1 MKKALILKEIYR
13 QNKHW
18 NAPEE
23 FFSELKTITYTRKLF
38 AEILP
43 YLSKRQIISIV
54 GLRRVGKTILL
65 KQIMKRLAG
74 EADVKSIFFLTFDE
88 AILPKGISVAD
99 YLNEYLEKIAP
110 AKGAIHIFL
119 DEIQYSKNW
128 QHILKRYYDTETR
141 IKFIVSGSSSLFLR
155 KKTTESLAGRIY
167 EFLLPVLSFEEY
179 LELKKTK
186 ESLRKDYAAIVV
198 SLGEEI
204 IVSSEREIFFHQYGT
219 QMEREFETYLRFGQ
233 FPEIANEKN
242 ISVVK
247 KYLIDAVYKKTIEY
261 DIPKIFGVERV
272 DELKFLFQV
281 LAGEAGSMVETG
293 NIAREVGIDEKTVK
307 KYLHY
312 FEESFLI
319 FLVYNFSKSIRKS
332 KRLLKKVYL
341 GSPNFSSAFYD
352 WPEDGENNY
361 KMGFLA
367 ENYCAILLKKKY
379 EFVSFYRIRKDEIDF
394 LATNNISRLSGRH
407 YVEVKYR
414 ESIPKKSLDFITKNA
429 LKNGNQFIVVTKND
443 LRIEKSGIFVPIWM
457 LK

>member
-1 MKKALILKEIYR
+1 MKKTLILAEIYR

-18 NAPEE
+18 SAPDE
-23 FFSELKTITYTRKLF
+23 FFGELKNISYKRKLF
-38 AEILP
+38 SEILSFLP
-43 YLSKRQIISIV
+43 KRQIISIV

-65 KQIMKRLAG
+65 KQIMKHLIK
-74 EADVKSIFFLTFDE
+74 EADSKSIFFLTFDE
-88 AILPKGISVAD
+88 AILPKGISIAD

-110 AKGAIHIFL
+110 PKTPIYIFL

-167 EFLLPVLSFEEY
+167 EFLLPTLSFEEY
-179 LELKKTK
+179 LELKELDKVLV
-186 ESLRKDYAAIVV
+186 ENYALSAI
-198 SLGEEI
+198 SLGEELEP
-204 IVSSEREIFFHQYGT
+204 SPERESFFHEYGSL
-219 QMEREFETYLRFGQ
+219 MEQEFEKYIKFGQ
-233 FPEIANEKN
+233 FPEIVNEKN
-242 ISVVK
+242 IFVIR
-247 KYLIDAVYKKTIEY
+247 KYLIDAIYKKTVEY

-281 LAGEAGSMVETG
+281 LANETGSMVETG

-307 KYLHY
+307 KYFHY

-341 GSPNFSSAFYD
+341 GSPNFFSAFYD
-352 WPEDGENNY
+352 WPENGENNY

-367 ENYCAILLKKKY
+367 ENYCAAMLKRKY
-379 EFVSFYRIRKDEIDF
+379 EFVSFYRVRKNEIDF
-394 LATNNISRLSGRH
+394 LATNNLAYLSECH
-407 YVEVKYR
+407 YIEVKYR
-414 ESIPKKSLDFITKNA
+414 ESIPQKSLKFITKIV
-429 LKNGNQFIVVTKND
+429 KKGGNRFTIVTKND
-443 LRIEKSGIFVPIWM
+443 FRTEKDGAFVPIWM

>member
-18 NAPEE
+18 SAPDE
-23 FFSELKTITYTRKLF
+23 FFSELKTITYKRKLF
-38 AEILP
+38 FEILP
-43 YLSKRQIISIV
+43 YFSKRQIISIV

-65 KQIMKRLAG
+65 KQIMKRLMG
-74 EADVKSIFFLTFDE
+74 EADAKSIFFLTFDE

-110 AKGAIHIFL
+110 TKGEIYIFL

-141 IKFIVSGSSSLFLR
+141 IKFMVSGSSSLFLR

-179 LELKKTK
+179 LELKKIDEPLIK
-186 ESLRKDYAAIVV
+186 GYALAAVP
-198 SLGEEI
+198 LGEEI
-204 IVSSEREIFFHQYGT
+204 KLSLERESFFHQYGAR
-219 QMEREFETYLRFGQ
+219 MEREFETYLKFGQ

-242 ISVVK
+242 ISVIR

-261 DIPKIFGVERV
+261 DIPKIFGVERI

-307 KYLHY
+307 KYFHY

-352 WPEDGENNY
+352 WPENDENNY

-367 ENYCAILLKKKY
+367 ENYCAALLKKKY
-379 EFVSFYRIRKDEIDF
+379 EFVSFYRIRKEEIDF
-394 LATNNISRLSGRH
+394 LATNNPARLSERC

-414 ESIPKKSLDFITKNA
+414 ESISRKSLNFIAKNA
-429 LKNGNQFIVVTKND
+429 SKNGNQFTIVTKND
-443 LRIEKSGIFVPIWM
+443 LRIEKNGIFVPIWM

>member
-1 MKKALILKEIYR
+1 MKKSLILKEIYR

-23 FFSELKTITYTRKLF
+23 FFDELKSITYKRKLF
-38 AEILP
+38 FEILP
-43 YLSKRQIISIV
+43 YIAKRQIISIV

-65 KQIMKRLAG
+65 KQIIRHLMEKGGG
-74 EADVKSIFFLTFDE
+74 ESIFFLTFDE
-88 AILPKGISVAD
+88 AILPKGISVVD
-99 YLNEYLEKIAP
+99 YLDEYLEKIAP
-110 AKGAIHIFL
+110 PKRTVYVFF

-128 QHILKRYYDTETR
+128 QHIVKRYYDTEPR

-179 LELKKTK
+179 LELKKSGEALLKGYTA
-186 ESLRKDYAAIVV
+186 AAI

-204 IVSSEREIFFHQYGT
+204 TADPSREKFFSQYGSR
-219 QMEREFETYLRFGQ
+219 MEREFEAYIKFGQ
-233 FPEIANEKN
+233 FPEIANEKSA
-242 ISVVK
+242 SVIK
-247 KYLIDAVYKKTIEY
+247 KYLVDAVYKKTIEY
-261 DIPKIFGVERV
+261 DIPRIFGVERI

-281 LAGEAGSMVETG
+281 LANEAGAIIETG

-307 KYLHY
+307 KYFHY

-319 FLVYNFSKSIRKS
+319 FLIYNFSKSIRKS
-332 KRLLKKVYL
+332 RRLLKKVYL
-341 GSPNFSSAFYD
+341 GSPNFSSAFFD
-352 WPEDGENNY
+352 WAKDGENNY

-367 ENYCAILLKKKY
+367 ENYCASLLKKKY
-379 EFVSFYRIRKDEIDF
+379 QSVSFYRIRKDEIDF
-394 LATNNISRLSGRH
+394 LAADDISNLSGRC

-414 ESIPKKSLDFITKNA
+414 ENIPRKGLEFIARTAKKSGSRFMI
-429 LKNGNQFIVVTKND
+429 VTKND
-443 LRIEKSGIFVPIWM
+443 FRIEKDGVFAPIWM